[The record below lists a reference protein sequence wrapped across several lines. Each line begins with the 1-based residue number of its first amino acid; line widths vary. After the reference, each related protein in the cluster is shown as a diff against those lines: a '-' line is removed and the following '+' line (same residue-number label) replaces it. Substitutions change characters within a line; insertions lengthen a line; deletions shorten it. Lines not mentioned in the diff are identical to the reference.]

1 MVAEEA
7 KLDYELLDRWVKFL
21 AKPPKLYPFLA
32 GWQKMIQSGGT
43 EAEAKKLA
51 VDFQARLADVMF
63 AAKDIEKENEIID
76 LPGFRGTPS
85 PPACWSFAAA
95 LDGMRDYIA
104 LRNMRLIYVLQIAV
118 LSASLRSFELGYRG
132 DAEIFIDVSKIL
144 EARIVKTRSSPPPAG
159 PSDRVCENEAG
170 VMSSKTS

>member
-76 LPGFRGTPS
+76 LPGFRGARRPRLAGLSRRPLT
-85 PPACWSFAAA
+85 AC
-95 LDGMRDYIA
+95 
-104 LRNMRLIYVLQIAV
+104 
-118 LSASLRSFELGYRG
+118 E
-132 DAEIFIDVSKIL
+132 
-144 EARIVKTRSSPPPAG
+144 T
-159 PSDRVCENEAG
+159 
-170 VMSSKTS
+170 T